1 MEIVV
6 NDTNILIDLYNAGLL
21 DYCARLD
28 LEFRTLDLII
38 EEISIKEQRESI
50 DRMIALGI
58 LKVCSLSER
67 QVTSVFERIAY
78 YNGTCNLSAQDISVL
93 VYAID
98 NNCRLLTGDKTLREK
113 ASMEN
118 VKVSGI
124 LFLTD
129 MLSHEKIIDHAS
141 MIIALEKLMASN
153 NRLPSSLIKGR
164 IESLQ
169 SLIETEM

>member
-6 NDTNILIDLYNAGLL
+6 NDTNILIDLYYADLL
-21 DYCARLD
+21 DYCTQLD
-28 LEFRTLDLII
+28 LEFRTLDLVV
-38 EEISIKEQRESI
+38 EEISIREQREAI
-50 DRMIALGI
+50 DRMIAQGT

-67 QVTSVFERIAY
+67 QLASVFERIEY
-78 YNGTCNLSAQDISVL
+78 YNGICNLSVQDISVL
-93 VYAID
+93 VYAIE

-129 MLSHEKIIDHAS
+129 MLSHEKIVDPAS
-141 MIIALEKLMASN
+141 MITALEKLMISN
-153 NRLPSSLIKGR
+153 NRLPDRLIRER
-164 IESLQ
+164 IEALQ
-169 SLIETEM
+169 NLIQTEP